1 MPYGRD
7 RRVTLR
13 IERMP
18 HRARLSRGRNNG
30 DGSWSLTRD
39 ELEGVEYLPPKG
51 ATESPTLTVRIIGL
65 DSDDGTTLSVLEY
78 PVLPSDMDA
87 ESASDDIVQ
96 GTARREELRSLRN
109 DLTKTKAA
117 IRVLQSELDASR
129 KSFDTELEER
139 LNEAAGEAASA
150 LEERRAAWQ
159 AETRDRT
166 AKAEARAQ
174 ERLDQARK
182 RWERDT
188 ESGLSRA
195 EEAWKSAEA
204 ARLAETEARWREH
217 FARALAKETAQL
229 RKVEAELAEARNRI
243 TSSASG
249 ETELRRFEDEISNLR
264 AAAAER
270 EKRAAEAQAT
280 ATAEAREQTRR
291 ELAAALSQAE
301 QKWKA
306 AEDKRLIASE
316 AAWKEFSDRTVAE
329 LARRLEQ
336 TESELLDARA
346 EGKSARERRDTA
358 ETKRLRAELSTA
370 LQTISAREKEIAAA
384 KAAADQSVKRAE
396 ELAVT
401 VSKAEAVW
409 KKEEAKRLAAAEAR
423 WNEQSAQTVADVST
437 RLQRSEAALAK
448 AQAELKS
455 ARDRRDDAE
464 LRRVND
470 ALADTRTKLSQ
481 GEAELIRAQTA
492 ADDALAQAHQ
502 DFERKFAQAKEVW
515 GVEEAARLVEAKSEW
530 KTQSDRLFKQAT
542 IRMEGAEAALAEA
555 RATASTAQDRRE
567 GAELKRLRAEF
578 ATARETLADR
588 EAELAEAKVAASR
601 ERERNRGDVEAALA
615 KAEESW
621 KAAEAVRL
629 AEVETRERE
638 RGQRALAEA
647 MGRLERTEATLNETR
662 VQLEGERERGVVAL
676 AETRTRLEKT
686 ESALQD
692 ARNRIESMRD
702 PINETEVERLRS
714 DLASLQVAIDDRDAE
729 LAEARATTRRSR
741 EEWNTRIQ
749 ASVMR
754 ARDEWRAE
762 EDRRMVAARRQWE
775 SDARLKGTVGFAAEM
790 QAEPPEEQKKEKRL
804 AIDIVLAAALA
815 VLVVAGFS
823 FYPQIS
829 SLLTGVPVGSPI
841 GMTKAAA
848 SVRPQLPATPPLP
861 QALITV
867 SAAKLRASP
876 STDAHAIVTIA
887 RGFDVALL
895 GQSGG
900 WTHVRIAG
908 KDGKAARDGWVRST
922 SLKQLPGAPR
932 N

>member
-1 MPYGRD
+1 
-7 RRVTLR
+7 
-13 IERMP
+13 MP

-51 ATESPTLTVRIIGL
+51 ATESPTLTVRVIGL
-65 DSDDGTTLSVLEY
+65 DSDNGATLSVLDY
-78 PVLPSDMDA
+78 PVLPIGA
-87 ESASDDIVQ
+87 EAEPASEDIAEN
-96 GTARREELRSLRN
+96 TARREELRSLRN
-109 DLTKTKAA
+109 DLTKSKAA
-117 IRVLQSELDASR
+117 LRVLQSELDASR

-139 LNEAAGEAASA
+139 LNEAAAEAASA
-150 LEERRAAWQ
+150 LEERRATWQ
-159 AETRDRT
+159 AEARDRM

-182 RWERDT
+182 RWERDS

-195 EEAWKSAEA
+195 EESWKSAEA

-229 RKVEAELAEARNRI
+229 KRVEAELAEARSRI
-243 TSSASG
+243 ASSASS

-264 AAAAER
+264 AAVAER
-270 EKRAAEAQAT
+270 EKHAAEAQVIAV
-280 ATAEAREQTRR
+280 AEARERTRR

-306 AEDKRLIASE
+306 AEDKRLAAAE
-316 AAWKEFSDRTVAE
+316 AEWKEFSDRTVAE

-336 TESELLDARA
+336 TETELHGAQAGARSEGA
-346 EGKSARERRDTA
+346 RRDSA
-358 ETKRLRAELSTA
+358 ETKRLQAELSA
-370 LQTISAREKEIAAA
+370 ANQTIAAREKDILEA
-384 KAAADQSVKRAE
+384 KALADRSAKRAE
-396 ELAVT
+396 ELAVAAN
-401 VSKAEAVW
+401 KAEAVW
-409 KKEEAKRLAAAEAR
+409 KKDEAKRLAAAEAR
-423 WNEQSAQTVADVST
+423 WSEQSAQTVADVSA
-437 RLQRSEAALAK
+437 RLQRSESALAK
-448 AQAELKS
+448 AQVELKS
-455 ARDRRDDAE
+455 ARDRRDNTE

-470 ALADTRTKLSQ
+470 ALADARTTLSQ
-481 GEAELIRAQTA
+481 REAELTRAQTVA
-492 ADDALAQAHQ
+492 ADALAQAHQ
-502 DFERKFAQAKEVW
+502 DFERQLVQAKEVLAA
-515 GVEEAARLVEAKSEW
+515 EEAARLVEAKAEW
-530 KTQSDRLFKQAT
+530 KSHSDRLFKQAT
-542 IRMEGAEAALAEA
+542 IRLEGAEAALAEA
-555 RATASTAQDRRE
+555 RAAASTAQDRRE

-578 ATARETLADR
+578 AAARETLAER
-588 EAELAEAKVAASR
+588 EAELAEAKVAAGR

-621 KAAEAVRL
+621 KAAEVVRL
-629 AEVETRERE
+629 AEIETRERE

-647 MGRLERTEATLNETR
+647 MGRLERTEATLNEMR
-662 VQLEGERERGVVAL
+662 VQLEGERDRGMVAL

-702 PINETEVERLRS
+702 PVNETEVERLRA

-729 LAEARATTRRSR
+729 LAESRATARRSR

-762 EDRRMVAARRQWE
+762 EDRRMEAARRQWE
-775 SDARLKGTVGFAAEM
+775 SDARLKGAIAFAPEM
-790 QAEPPEEQKKEKRL
+790 QAESPEEQKQEKRL

-815 VLVVAGFS
+815 VLVVVGFT
-823 FYPQIS
+823 FYQQIS
-829 SLLTGVPVGSPI
+829 SLLTGVPVSSPI

-848 SVRPQLPATPPLP
+848 SVRPQLPAAPSLP
-861 QALITV
+861 HELIAV
-867 SAAKLRASP
+867 SAARLHASP
-876 STDAHAIVTIA
+876 SADAHVIATIA
-887 RGFDVALL
+887 RGFDVTLL

-900 WTHVRIAG
+900 WSHVRIAG
-908 KDGKAARDGWVRST
+908 KGEKPARDGWLRST
-922 SLKQLPGAPR
+922 SLKQLSGAPQ
-932 N
+932 NLTDTSN